1 MGDAIIY
8 VIGIIGRML
17 FELLIIGTARVVLP
31 LLTFGKWHVAPF
43 RKMDFLISWPMYKR
57 SPNGGLIFNSLPAF
71 LIGMVIWMFGVGLLF
86 AAIA

>member
-17 FELLIIGTARVVLP
+17 FELLIIGIARVVLP

-43 RKMDFLISWPMYKR
+43 RKMDFLISWPMYRR

>member
-1 MGDAIIY
+1 MGDAIFY

-71 LIGMVIWMFGVGLLF
+71 LIGIVIWMFGVGLLF

>member
-8 VIGIIGRML
+8 V
-17 FELLIIGTARVVLP
+17 IGTARVVLP

-43 RKMDFLISWPMYKR
+43 RKMDFLISWPMYRR

>member
-1 MGDAIIY
+1 MGDAIFY

>member
-1 MGDAIIY
+1 MGDATIY
-8 VIGIIGRML
+8 VIGMIGRML